1 MALFI
6 NQLEEK
12 NLSHPSLDFYNSYR
26 IVVKTT
32 GFHPVNLGS
41 NPSKSVMFKW
51 LFQYWYLSTD
61 NPSHLFK
68 SNLWFYINLRLL
80 KVKLSNTIVYFILV
94 LNNLTLKN
102 LKIFYKTYLF
112 ENIYLNLCGWLFLI
126 IVGTSI
132 FI

>member
-1 MALFI
+1 M
-6 NQLEEK
+6 
-12 NLSHPSLDFYNSYR
+12 
-26 IVVKTT
+26 VKTT

-41 NPSKSVMFKW
+41 SPSKSVMFKW
-51 LFQYWYLSTD
+51 LFQYWYLSVD
-61 NPSHLFK
+61 NPSHIFK
-68 SNLWFYINLRLL
+68 SNLWFFINLRLL

-112 ENIYLNLCGWLFLI
+112 ENIYLTVFGWFVLI
-126 IVGTSI
+126 LVLTSI